1 MTTWYSFSFGFVSK
15 CCFKVSILQFF
26 FKIDFSEYDVSFH
39 DGARTIRDIVLNCWS
54 NSFGNE
60 SVENPEVFLR
70 QKRHFEESLEVEAKK
85 IPEKSKGIF
94 HSIAFSV
101 ATEKILSQFQVTW

>member
-1 MTTWYSFSFGFVSK
+1 MHFR
-15 CCFKVSILQFF
+15 
-26 FKIDFSEYDVSFH
+26 EYEVTFH

-60 SVENPEVFLR
+60 SVDNPEVFLR
-70 QKRHFEESLEVEAKK
+70 QKRNFEESLEVEAEK
-85 IPEKSKGIF
+85 IPEKSKGMF

-101 ATEKILSQFQVTW
+101 ATEKILSQFQVIKEPSKLYNLL